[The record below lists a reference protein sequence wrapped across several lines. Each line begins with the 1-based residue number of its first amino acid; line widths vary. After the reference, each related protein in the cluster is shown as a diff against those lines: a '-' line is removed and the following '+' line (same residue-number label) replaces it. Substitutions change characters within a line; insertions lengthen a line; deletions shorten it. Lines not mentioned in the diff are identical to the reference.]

1 MVVGTEMKMCSI
13 MQSALSRVRL
23 NHRPSE
29 RILPL
34 RKRWRRSGWNRIKY
48 NRRGWPAEEMSMDPS
63 FNYLVFLCVRE
74 DRHGL
79 QECRIKISRSNG
91 NETRVGSSHLSA
103 RKRPTGNF
111 PTIPRGLSS
120 STAAFFCFFEK
131 RTTEKKRDDRV
142 YYNYQQKSKN
152 KDTTTTLGVPVWS
165 RMLMRTHRYSKWWTG
180 HSNFSPTCYFAV
192 TRV

>member
-1 MVVGTEMKMCSI
+1 MDEIESNTIDVAGRLRRCLWTHRSI
-13 MQSALSRVRL
+13 
-23 NHRPSE
+23 
-29 RILPL
+29 I
-34 RKRWRRSGWNRIKY
+34 
-48 NRRGWPAEEMSMDPS
+48 S
-63 FNYLVFLCVRE
+63 FFLCVRE

-165 RMLMRTHRYSKWWTG
+165 RMLMRTHRYSKW
-180 HSNFSPTCYFAV
+180 
-192 TRV
+192 